1 MKAKLFILLV
11 VMAMIASAC
20 APALPA
26 PPAAA
31 PQATAAPAAKGYKIA
46 IVVKNLGNPFFEA
59 VNRGA
64 QEAAKELGDEII
76 FQGPA
81 TPTAEGQI
89 EIIDAL
95 IAQKVDAI
103 AVSAN
108 DPDALVPVGK
118 KAMNAGIVMLSFDS
132 GIAPEGRQLHVSQA
146 DMEAIGRVEV
156 QMIAEQIGYEGQ
168 IAILSAASTMTNQN
182 TWIEWMKE
190 ELKDPKYAKMELV
203 GVVYGD
209 DLREKSYNEAQGL
222 FKSYPNLKGIIS
234 PTTVGIA
241 ATARALQDAGLCG
254 KIKLTGLGLPS
265 EMAEYVKNGCCEEFA
280 LWNPVDLG
288 YMTAYTVHRMLTG
301 EITGKAG
308 ETYEAGKLGTY
319 TLQAGEGG
327 DIFVLLGPPFKFNAS
342 NIDEWS
348 KVY

>member
-1 MKAKLFILLV
+1 MRRKIIFSLVTLVLVFALLG
-11 VMAMIASAC
+11 AC
-20 APALPA
+20 VPAQ
-26 PPAAA
+26 PPAAPEEA
-31 PQATAAPAAKGYKIA
+31 AEEAPAGGYKIA

-59 VNRGA
+59 VDQGA
-64 QEAAKELGDEII
+64 QEAGAELGDEII

-95 IAQKVDAI
+95 IAQRVDAI

-108 DPDALVPVGK
+108 DPDALVPVSQ
-118 KAMNAGIVMLSFDS
+118 KAMEAGITMLSFDS
-132 GIAPEGRQLHVSQA
+132 GIAPAGRQLHVSQA

-156 QMIAEQIGYEGQ
+156 QMIGEQLDYEGQ

-190 ELKDPKYAKMELV
+190 ELKDPKYDEMELV
-203 GVVYGD
+203 ATVYGD

-222 FKSYPNLKGIIS
+222 FKSYPDLKGIIS

-254 KIKLTGLGLPS
+254 EIKLTGLGLPS
-265 EMAEYVKNGCCEEFA
+265 EMAEYVRDGCCDSFA
-280 LWNPVDLG
+280 LWNPIDLG
-288 YMTAYTVHRMLTG
+288 YMAAYTAHRMVSG
-301 EITGKAG
+301 EITGEPG
-308 ETYEAGKLGTY
+308 ETYEAGRLGEY
-319 TLQAGEGG
+319 TIEADGD
-327 DIFVLLGPPFKFNAS
+327 DIFVLLGPPFEFNTE
-342 NIDEWS
+342 NIDKWAD
-348 KVY
+348 VY